1 MNVNVLRLG
10 HRYVRDDRVTM
21 HVFLTARAFGAG
33 KVIYS
38 GQKDEKMEEGVKK
51 VVKMWGGPFEVE
63 YVSDWKQTIKKWEE
77 KGGEVVHLTVY
88 GLPVQDVIHEIRDSK
103 KDKMVVVGG
112 AKVPRLVYELADWN
126 VAVTSQPHSEISAL
140 SVFLHELFQGEELSK
155 TFKDA
160 KLLVISQSKGKKI
173 ERTKP

>member
-1 MNVNVLRLG
+1 MNVDVLRLG

-51 VVKMWGGPFEVE
+51 VVDMWGGLFKVE

-77 KGGEVVHLTVY
+77 KGGEVVHLTIY
-88 GLPVQDVIHEIRDSK
+88 GLPVQNVIHEIRDSK
-103 KDKMVVVGG
+103 KDKIIVVGG

-140 SVFLHELFQGEELSK
+140 SVFLHEIFQGEELYK

-173 ERTKP
+173 ERIKS